1 MKKTLIILVAIL
13 ILLVGFMWWE
23 EHRPKGGVGK
33 ITQED
38 IERRDRVI
46 EERRTQSREFYLH
59 VGQSKSEIIGHI
71 NEPNETD
78 VVVDARYGKIERC
91 QWGSERVGTMVVIYF
106 KDDRVIRFETKGKV
120 R

>member
-1 MKKTLIILVAIL
+1 LAKLPPDKIENWKK
-13 ILLVGFMWWE
+13 GE
-23 EHRPKGGVGK
+23 DPKSS
-33 ITQED
+33 T
-38 IERRDRVI
+38 
-46 EERRTQSREFYLH
+46 FYLH
-59 VGQSKSEIIGHI
+59 IGQSKSEIIGHI

-120 R
+120 K